1 MLTFRVPPS
10 ARFDPMGPFHPD
22 PMMPGGGG
30 FRRPNPD
37 HMRPPDFDDNLY
49 M

>member
-1 MLTFRVPPS
+1 M
-10 ARFDPMGPFHPD
+10 ARFDPMHPND
-22 PMMPGGGG
+22 PDSFMPPNY
-30 FRRPNPD
+30 RRPNPD

>member
-1 MLTFRVPPS
+1 MP
-10 ARFDPMGPFHPD
+10 RFDQIGPIGLD
-22 PMMPGGGG
+22 RSG

>member
-1 MLTFRVPPS
+1 M
-10 ARFDPMGPFHPD
+10 ARFDPMRPLNPD
-22 PMMPGGGG
+22 PLMPGS

-37 HMRPPDFDDNLY
+37 HMRPPDFDDNMY

>member
-1 MLTFRVPPS
+1 M
-10 ARFDPMGPFHPD
+10 ARFDPMHPSNPD
-22 PMMPGGGG
+22 PMRPGL
-30 FRRPNPD
+30 RRPNPD